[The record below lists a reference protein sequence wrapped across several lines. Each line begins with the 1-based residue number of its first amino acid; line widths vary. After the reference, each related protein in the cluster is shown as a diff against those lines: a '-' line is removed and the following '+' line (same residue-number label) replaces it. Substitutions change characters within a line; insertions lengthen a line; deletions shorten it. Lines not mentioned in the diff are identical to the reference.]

1 MRAHSFPSK
10 TSLVWEEN
18 VICILIKEAPE
29 LSEMAPPP
37 SCWLEVRRLSVSLV
51 DLQGL
56 CASIGNPR
64 HRPVLSF
71 KRVPY
76 SSSPIPIY
84 HRPQRCDMTL
94 NAFASLSKNAEPYTR
109 GRRSTLYHLLL
120 PLQHWLYHSRLSLS
134 SHSSTA
140 FFSQHHIHH
149 QKNRA
154 SVAWG

>member
-1 MRAHSFPSK
+1 
-10 TSLVWEEN
+10 
-18 VICILIKEAPE
+18 
-29 LSEMAPPP
+29 MAPPP
-37 SCWLEVRRLSVSLV
+37 SCWLEVRRLSVSLA

-94 NAFASLSKNAEPYTR
+94 NTFASLSKNAEPYTR
-109 GRRSTLYHLLL
+109 GRRSALYHLLL
-120 PLQHWLYHSRLSLS
+120 PSRHWIYQSRLSLFTFQ
-134 SHSSTA
+134 HSL
-140 FFSQHHIHH
+140 FSQHHIHH